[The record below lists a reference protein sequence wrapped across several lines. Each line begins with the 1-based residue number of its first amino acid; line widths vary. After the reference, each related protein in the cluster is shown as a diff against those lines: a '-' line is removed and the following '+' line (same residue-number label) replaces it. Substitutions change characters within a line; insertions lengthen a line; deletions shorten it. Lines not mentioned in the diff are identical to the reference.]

1 MIKKYFR
8 WLWFLPLIALL
19 YAAGN
24 YGLQHLVILPSFAA
38 LEKEEA
44 RKNLERCLD
53 TIQGEIHH
61 LVMISGDWA
70 LWDDTYR
77 FVQDRNPEY
86 IESNLHWGSL
96 EGASGINLIYIV
108 AANGDIVWGE
118 AYDSSQKG
126 KIDMP
131 DFPETRFPKNHSLM
145 NHDVRDYEK
154 SGIFLTKQ
162 GPMFIVSRSILK
174 SSGEGPPMGF
184 LIMGRFIR
192 KDTIRSLIE
201 KTRVEFIVK
210 DIWDKRLKP
219 EEKDIAAKLN
229 VTPFEIVIQNDD
241 FLHIYSILRD
251 INGRPVLLLRASIP
265 RAIMKKGK
273 NAAWFAS
280 ASVLITITLIAAF
293 IAVILYTYI
302 VNIRKRTALIESIVE
317 ERTQSLREAKEDA
330 VQSQLA
336 AEKANK
342 AKGEFLANMSHEIR
356 TPLNVVIGMAEV
368 VMKTAANERQR
379 MLLDTINR
387 EARSLLGIINRILDF
402 SKIEAGKLEPEK
414 IPFDVKVLV
423 DDLAKSI
430 AFHAEQKSL
439 DFSCRLSPDIPSR
452 IIGDPGLIRQ
462 ILMNLAGNALK
473 FTATGGIHIQGE
485 LLEKKESVI
494 TIKFMVKDTGIGIT
508 EEQQKHIFES
518 FTQADSSTT
527 RKFGGTGLGT
537 TIAKSLA
544 ELMGGEMGVESTLD
558 SGSTFWFTLKL
569 DCQEHPVMAA
579 DESMPSL
586 DNLHVLV
593 ASGIRSEPCLEAE
606 NLIKMGCLPEIV
618 TSGKDALSRLR
629 IVKSQ
634 EQDFH
639 LILIHFQ
646 QPDTDGFA
654 LAAEIRK
661 TKKYKPVPIILI
673 SNIGQ
678 FGNGKTCMD
687 LGINGYLETP
697 VREDTL
703 HKMIRMILKDH
714 RMERHGGKP
723 ALITRHTIAETFR
736 KNLRILLAEDY
747 PANQTLAL
755 LHLEEAGFQVDL
767 AENGEKAL
775 QAYIGNR
782 YDVILMDLQMPVMDG
797 YEATKKI
804 REIERERAEKG
815 SDKKSDLSQPIP
827 IIALTANSFEED
839 REKCL
844 AAGMNDYLT
853 KPLNPK
859 KLIAMVSGWT
869 EVRPTA
875 ICSIPEPNRLSG
887 TATESGS
894 VFIQESP
901 PLNFEKALSEF
912 MGKKNILI
920 KTLNQFLAQGKLQ
933 VETIRRA
940 ISEDRTEDIR
950 TEAHKIKGGA
960 ANLTMDALS
969 AIASELETSEI
980 GEPLKETSELLSRME
995 HEFSRLEKFLQTDRI

>member
-1 MIKKYFR
+1 MIKKHFK
-8 WLWFLPLIALL
+8 WLWFLPLIAIL

-24 YGLQHLVILPSFAA
+24 YGLQHMVILPSFAA

-61 LVMISGDWA
+61 LKMISGDWA

-118 AYDSSQKG
+118 AYDSSRNG
-126 KIDMP
+126 KIIMSE
-131 DFPETRFPKNHSLM
+131 FPATKFPKNHKLM
-145 NHDVRDYEK
+145 NHDIRDYEK

-174 SSGEGPPMGF
+174 SSGEGPPMGI

-192 KDTIRSLIE
+192 KDTIQSLIE
-201 KTRVEFIVK
+201 KTRVEFTLK
-210 DIWDKRLKP
+210 DFNRDGLTL

-229 VTPFEIVIQNDD
+229 ETPFEMVIENDE
-241 FLHIYSILRD
+241 LVYMYSSLRD
-251 INGRPVLLLRASIP
+251 INDRPALLLRASMS

-293 IAVILYTYI
+293 IAAILSHYI

-317 ERTQSLREAKEDA
+317 ERTQALQEAKEDA
-330 VQSQLA
+330 VRSQLA
-336 AEKANK
+336 AEKANA
-342 AKGEFLANMSHEIR
+342 AKSEFLANMSHEIR

-368 VMKTAANERQR
+368 VMKNAGDDRQR
-379 MLLDTINR
+379 MLMDTINR

-402 SKIEAGKLEPEK
+402 SKIEAGKLEPEN
-414 IPFDVKVLV
+414 IPFDLKVLV

-439 DFSCRLSPDIPSR
+439 DFSCSLSPDIPSR

-473 FTATGGIHIQGE
+473 FTFTGSIRIQGE
-485 LLEKKESVI
+485 LLEKHEKS
-494 TIKFMVKDTGIGIT
+494 IKVKFTVQDTGIGIT

-537 TIAKSLA
+537 TIAKNLA
-544 ELMGGEMGVESTLD
+544 ELMGGEMGVESALD
-558 SGSTFWFTLKL
+558 SGSTFWFTMVLA
-569 DCQEHPVMAA
+569 CQEASELTANEPIPAI
-579 DESMPSL
+579 D
-586 DNLHVLV
+586 DRHVLV
-593 ASGIRSEPCLEAE
+593 AGGISSEPYLQADS
-606 NLIKMGCLPEIV
+606 LIRMGCLPEIV
-618 TSGKDALSRLR
+618 TSGRETLSRLR
-629 IVKSQ
+629 AAKTE

-646 QPDTDGFA
+646 QPDTDGFT

-661 TKKYKPVPIILI
+661 TNKQKPIPIILI

-678 FGNGKTCMD
+678 FGNGKKCMD
-687 LGINGYLETP
+687 LGINGYLETSMLK
-697 VREDTL
+697 DNL
-703 HKMIRMILKDH
+703 HTMIRMILNDH
-714 RMERHGGKP
+714 RMENCGGKP

-736 KNLRILLAEDY
+736 KNIRVLLAEDY
-747 PANQTLAL
+747 PANQTLAV

-775 QAYIGNR
+775 QAYIENR

-804 REIERERAEKG
+804 REIEREKAETN
-815 SDKKSDLSQPIP
+815 SDKKSDFSQPIP
-827 IIALTANSFEED
+827 IIALTAHSFKED

-844 AAGMNDYLT
+844 VSGMNDYLT

-859 KLIAMVSGWT
+859 KLIAMIYRWAG
-869 EVRPTA
+869 VRSTA
-875 ICSIPEPNRLSG
+875 NGSIS
-887 TATESGS
+887 
-894 VFIQESP
+894 IKESP

-912 MGKKNILI
+912 MGKENILI
-920 KTLNQFLAQGKLQ
+920 KTLNQFLLQGKSQ

-940 ISEDRTEDIR
+940 ISEGRTEVIK

-969 AIASELETSEI
+969 AIASELEMSEI
-980 GEPLKETSELLSRME
+980 SEPVKETSELLSRME